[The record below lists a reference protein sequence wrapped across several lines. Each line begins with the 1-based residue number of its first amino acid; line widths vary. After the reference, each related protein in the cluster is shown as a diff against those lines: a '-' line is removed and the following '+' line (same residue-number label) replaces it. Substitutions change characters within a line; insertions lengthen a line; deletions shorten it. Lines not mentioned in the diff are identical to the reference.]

1 MTVEARSPRILDL
14 SWGRM
19 EVDGLGVGKDFK
31 LYPGGGRS
39 WDWSETGTEHRPGT
53 QPADVDELVAY
64 GATVVVLSRGMDLR
78 LHVDP
83 TTLTYLDERSV
94 EVHIAETCEA
104 VRIYNKLADTVAVGG
119 LFHSTC

>member
-1 MTVEARSPRILDL
+1 MTEEARSPKILDL

-31 LYPGGGRS
+31 LYPGGGRT

-53 QPADVDELVAY
+53 QPADVDEHVAH
-64 GATVVVLSRGMDLR
+64 GATVVVLSRGMDLQ

-94 EVHIAETCEA
+94 EMHIAETREA
-104 VRIYNKLADTVAVGG
+104 VRIYNMLADTIAVGG